1 MKKFK
6 KIANIISAV
15 IIAIGLFGA
24 IYTYADHAV
33 NCHGCSSH
41 YMHPVFELMYFGII
55 VLFAAVF
62 FFISRLIIWL
72 VNNRNNPQSISELR
86 IVKAKRTANSLTLA
100 VLSVGFV
107 HVMIVFIKEIIEY
120 IIYLDRLLV
129 GNAALNF
136 VLLIPYALAALL
148 IFGIG
153 EIIVLVIKKG
163 EREQEKLT

>member
-1 MKKFK
+1 MKRFK
-6 KIANIISAV
+6 TITNIIS
-15 IIAIGLFGA
+15 IFILAIGLFGA
-24 IYTYADHAV
+24 IYTFADHTI

-72 VNNRNNPQSISELR
+72 VNNRSNPTSSGELR
-86 IVKAKRTANSLTLA
+86 IVKTKKITNILCL
-100 VLSVGFV
+100 VILSVGFV
-107 HVMIVFIKEIIEY
+107 HVMIMFIKSIIEY
-120 IIYLDRLLV
+120 IIFLDRLLV

-136 VLLIPYALAALL
+136 VLLIPYALAAILV
-148 IFGIG
+148 FGIG

-163 EREQEKLT
+163 ERE